1 MDAARSASGKGVHVS
16 NMTISAGGSVDRESL
31 SAPVGSEVRH
41 VAGVGHE
48 SLVLG
53 AIERRVG
60 REAFARFFADTVRVN
75 VSADAVRL
83 ITASE
88 FLAERLSRRFGEAV
102 REAVLEVFGDGS
114 RTVTFVARPVSSVR
128 AASEDQPNAAA
139 ARRDADRAPAPSRR
153 RRSVPS
159 QREDIDRTL
168 ETFVVGACNEL
179 AYRAAVAIAD
189 PEHAA
194 ALGVLFLHGDCG
206 VGKTHLLKGLAERFA
221 RLNPGARVLYTTG
234 EAFTNAYLTALKR
247 GEVDAFRARHRG
259 LDLLCLDDVHFLA
272 NKTHT
277 QTEFLHTFDQMD
289 LNGARVAVASD
300 DAPAK
305 IGRFSRELVSRFS
318 AGVVAEM
325 RTPDAATRP
334 RLVAALAK
342 RSGLALTDD
351 AARVIAERCPG
362 SAREIDGVIKK
373 LHAVCTLLP
382 MGRAFGP
389 VLDAGAVRAALGP
402 GFAPRP
408 MKPVRVEAIVE
419 ITADALGVTVP
430 EMLGAT
436 RRRRVVVARSMA
448 SHLAR
453 KIAGRS
459 FQEIAEALGRPTHST
474 VFTAC
479 RRVEEKIASREAVDA
494 GPDLAVSN
502 WAELEI
508 EIEGRLRARRG

>member
-1 MDAARSASGKGVHVS
+1 
-16 NMTISAGGSVDRESL
+16 MTIGTAGSVAEISAETQPLHEDRRDRTITPD
-31 SAPVGSEVRH
+31 A
-41 VAGVGHE
+41 
-48 SLVLG
+48 LVLRS
-53 AIERRVG
+53 IERRVG
-60 REAFARFFADTVRVN
+60 ADAYRRFFAGIVEVVVD
-75 VSADAVRL
+75 ADAVRVL
-83 ITASE
+83 AASD
-88 FLAERLSRRFGEAV
+88 FAAERLSRRFGADV
-102 REAVLEVFGDGS
+102 REAALEALGDDS
-114 RTVTFVARPVSSVR
+114 RPVTIVARPAGEPRSPGSI
-128 AASEDQPNAAA
+128 QTAAA
-139 ARRDADRAPAPSRR
+139 APARRDADRAPASNRR
-153 RRSVPS
+153 RRPAPS
-159 QREDIDRTL
+159 QRGDIDRTL

-179 AYRAAVAIAD
+179 AYRAAVALAD

-194 ALGVLFLHGDCG
+194 GLGVLFLHGDCG

-342 RSGLALTDD
+342 RSGLALTED

-362 SAREIDGVIKK
+362 SAREIDGVVKK

-382 MGRAFGP
+382 MGRSFGP
-389 VLDAGAVRAALGP
+389 MLDAGAVRAALGP

-479 RRVEEKIASREAVDA
+479 RRVEEKIAAREAVDA

-508 EIEGRLRARRG
+508 EIEGRLRSRRG